1 MIAAPAPRPA
11 TGALSRSPRLVYW
24 RGMKQGLVEY
34 ALVTA
39 FLALAAAG
47 AIAIFG
53 DEIRG
58 ALGLRQPARGTPAP
72 VPPALPA
79 PAPR

>member
-1 MIAAPAPRPA
+1 
-11 TGALSRSPRLVYW
+11 
-24 RGMKQGLVEY
+24 MKQGLVEY

-47 AIAIFG
+47 AIALFG

-58 ALGLRQPARGTPAP
+58 ALGMRPPSP
-72 VPPALPA
+72 PPAA
-79 PAPR
+79 PSSTRPTTPSP

>member
-1 MIAAPAPRPA
+1 MR
-11 TGALSRSPRLVYW
+11 RMR
-24 RGMKQGLVEY
+24 QGLVEY

-58 ALGLRQPARGTPAP
+58 ALGLRAP
-72 VPPALPA
+72 SAPPPAAA
-79 PAPR
+79 PSTRGP

>member
-1 MIAAPAPRPA
+1 MR
-11 TGALSRSPRLVYW
+11 R
-24 RGMKQGLVEY
+24 GLVEY

-53 DEIRG
+53 DEIRA
-58 ALGLRQPARGTPAP
+58 ALGLR
-72 VPPALPA
+72 PA
-79 PAPR
+79 PARAPAAERAPLRGR

>member
-1 MIAAPAPRPA
+1 MR
-11 TGALSRSPRLVYW
+11 
-24 RGMKQGLVEY
+24 QGLVEY

-53 DEIRG
+53 DELRG
-58 ALGLRQPARGTPAP
+58 ALGLPP
-72 VPPALPA
+72 PPAARVAPA
-79 PAPR
+79 PAPPPGAP

>member
-1 MIAAPAPRPA
+1 
-11 TGALSRSPRLVYW
+11 
-24 RGMKQGLVEY
+24 MKQGVTEW

-47 AIAIFG
+47 AVAIFG

-58 ALGLRQPARGTPAP
+58 ALGVRPAAR
-72 VPPALPA
+72 A
-79 PAPR
+79 PAPRPAPGAPPG

>member
-1 MIAAPAPRPA
+1 MR
-11 TGALSRSPRLVYW
+11 
-24 RGMKQGLVEY
+24 QGLVEW

-53 DEIRG
+53 GEIRA
-58 ALGLRQPARGTPAP
+58 ALGIVPAAGAPPARA
-72 VPPALPA
+72 A
-79 PAPR
+79 PAAPAR